1 MTKDIEEQC
10 AVIHA
15 LSILGRKWIPWILCE
30 LIAHEELYFSNLLN
44 NVIGSSGGNISARVL
59 SEALSRLEE
68 EEMVERIVDSKSMPI
83 RISDLITKKGID
95 IGVVLS
101 TIKGWTIKW
110 SDITHKKCKSFT
122 CVHNAVPMIDI
133 DKAKK
138 LQEK

>member
-1 MTKDIEEQC
+1 MTKSKEEQC

-15 LSILGRKWIPWILCE
+15 LDILGRKWIPWIVCE
-30 LIAHEELYFSNLLN
+30 LIAHKELFFSNLLN

-68 EEMVERIVDSKSMPI
+68 EGMVDRIVDSTSMPI
-83 RISDLITKKGID
+83 RVRYSLTEKGND

-101 TIKGWTIKW
+101 ILKGWTIKW
-110 SDITHKKCKSFT
+110 GDITHKKCKSFT

-133 DKAKK
+133 DKAKE

>member
-1 MTKDIEEQC
+1 MTKNNEEQC

-15 LSILGRKWIPWILCE
+15 LDILGRKWIPWILCE
-30 LIAHEELYFSNLLN
+30 LIVHEELYFTNLLN
-44 NVIGSSGGNISARVL
+44 NVIGSSGGNRSARVL

-68 EEMVERIVDSKSMPI
+68 EEM
-83 RISDLITKKGID
+83 D

-101 TIKGWTIKW
+101 TLKGWTIKW
-110 SDITHKKCKSFT
+110 SDISHKKCKSFT

-138 LQEK
+138 LQGK

>member
-1 MTKDIEEQC
+1 MTKNIEEQC

-68 EEMVERIVDSKSMPI
+68 EEYDTQQVQSTEIWIKIVCY
-83 RISDLITKKGID
+83 L
-95 IGVVLS
+95 
-101 TIKGWTIKW
+101 
-110 SDITHKKCKSFT
+110 
-122 CVHNAVPMIDI
+122 N
-133 DKAKK
+133 
-138 LQEK
+138 